1 MADQLVPLSPHRLT
15 SAPFQA
21 LSDIPPEAEWFANLR
36 NRHTRENYERDIRQF
51 NPFDGNGSVDKLR
64 EVNRPHVLAWR
75 DHLHGQGLANDTIQR
90 KLAALSSL
98 YDYLCNR
105 HAVLH
110 NPVLGVRRPPSMNR
124 EGATPALGDDQALL
138 LLEAPPA
145 GTLKG
150 KRDRAMLAVLLY
162 HGIRREE
169 LCRLKVGDIQS
180 RQGVL
185 HLRIAGK
192 REKLRYIPLA
202 IAAQRLI
209 TTYLDA
215 AKHGEE
221 MDGPLFRPVKN
232 KTSKT
237 LAKALHKSSV
247 WDMVRLYTKQIG
259 IAGTTPRLGVHAM
272 RATAATNALE
282 HSADIAKVQEWLGHA
297 DISTTR
303 LYDKRDSRPED
314 SPTFK
319 VRYER

>member
-1 MADQLVPLSPHRLT
+1 MT
-15 SAPFQA
+15 
-21 LSDIPPEAEWFANLR
+21 
-36 NRHTRENYERDIRQF
+36 
-51 NPFDGNGSVDKLR
+51 
-64 EVNRPHVLAWR
+64 RPHVLAWR
-75 DHLHGQGLANDTIQR
+75 DHLHGQGLANDTIRR

-110 NPVLGVRRPPSMNR
+110 NPVLGVKRPPSMNR
-124 EGATPALGDDQALL
+124 EGATPALGDDQALR

-145 GTLKG
+145 NTLKG

-169 LCRLKVGDIQS
+169 LCKLKVGDIQS
-180 RQGVL
+180 RQGVW
-185 HLRIAGK
+185 HLRIQGK
-192 REKLRYIPLA
+192 REKIRYIPLA

-209 TTYLDA
+209 TAYLA
-215 AKHGEE
+215 EAKHGGET
-221 MDGPLFRPVKN
+221 DGPLFRPVKN
-232 KTSKT
+232 NTTGT

-259 IAGTTPRLGVHAM
+259 IAGTAPRLGVHAM

-282 HSADIAKVQEWLGHA
+282 HGADIAKVQEWLGHA

-303 LYDKRDSRPED
+303 LYDKRGSRPED

>member
-1 MADQLVPLSPHRLT
+1 MT
-15 SAPFQA
+15 
-21 LSDIPPEAEWFANLR
+21 
-36 NRHTRENYERDIRQF
+36 
-51 NPFDGNGSVDKLR
+51 
-64 EVNRPHVLAWR
+64 RPHVLAWR
-75 DHLHGQGLANDTIQR
+75 DHLQGRGLANDTIRR

-169 LCRLKVGDIQS
+169 LCKLKVGDIQS
-180 RQGVL
+180 RQGVW
-185 HLRIAGK
+185 HLRIEGK
-192 REKLRYIPLA
+192 REKIRYIPLA

-209 TTYLDA
+209 TAYLA
-215 AKHGEE
+215 AAEHGDEI
-221 MDGPLFRPVKN
+221 DGPLFRPVKN
-232 KTSKT
+232 NTTRT
-237 LAKALHKSSV
+237 LAKPLHKASV
-247 WDMVRLYTKQIG
+247 WEMVQLYTMQIG
-259 IAGTTPRLGVHAM
+259 IAGTAPRLGVHAL
-272 RATAATNALE
+272 RATATTNALA
-282 HSADIAKVQEWLGHA
+282 HGADIAKVQEWLGHA

-303 LYDKRDSRPED
+303 LYDKRGSRPED
-314 SPTFK
+314 SLTFK
-319 VRYER
+319 VRYE

>member
-51 NPFDGNGSVDKLR
+51 IAFAGLGSVDQLR
-64 EVNRPHVLAWR
+64 EVTRPHVLAWR
-75 DHLHGQGLANDTIQR
+75 DHLHGQGLANDTLRR

-259 IAGTTPRLGVHAM
+259 IAGTTPRLGVYAM

-282 HSADIAKVQEWLGHA
+282 HGADIAKVQEWLGHA

>member
-1 MADQLVPLSPHRLT
+1 MDTQLAPVTPH
-15 SAPFQA
+15 S
-21 LSDIPPEAEWFANLR
+21 LSDAQPAARSAIPPETEWFANLR
-36 NRHTRENYERDIRQF
+36 NRHTREHDQRDITQFLAFAGIGSAEQLRQ
-51 NPFDGNGSVDKLR
+51 VT
-64 EVNRPHVLAWR
+64 RPHVLAWR

-110 NPVLGVRRPPSMNR
+110 NPVLGVKRPPSMNR
-124 EGATPALGDDQALL
+124 QGATPALGDDQALR

-169 LCRLKVGDIQS
+169 LCKLKVGDIQS
-180 RQGVL
+180 RQGVW
-185 HLRIAGK
+185 HLRIEGK
-192 REKLRYIPLA
+192 REKIRSIPLA

-209 TTYLDA
+209 TAYLA
-215 AKHGEE
+215 ET
-221 MDGPLFRPVKN
+221 DGPLFRPVKN
-232 KTSKT
+232 NMTKT
-237 LAKALHKSSV
+237 LAKPLHKASV
-247 WDMVRLYTKQIG
+247 WDMVRLYTRQIG
-259 IAGTTPRLGVHAM
+259 IAGTAPRLGVHAL

-282 HSADIAKVQEWLGHA
+282 HGADIAKVQEWLGHA

-303 LYDKRDSRPED
+303 LYDKRGSRPED

-319 VRYER
+319 VRYAR

>member
-1 MADQLVPLSPHRLT
+1 MDTQLAPITPNSLSTAQFDSL
-15 SAPFQA
+15 SA
-21 LSDIPPEAEWFANLR
+21 IPPETEWFANLR
-36 NRHTRENYERDIRQF
+36 NRHTRTNYERDITQFLAFAGIASAVQLRQ
-51 NPFDGNGSVDKLR
+51 VT
-64 EVNRPHVLAWR
+64 RPHVIAWR
-75 DHLHGQGLANDTIQR
+75 DHLQGRGLANDTIRR

-110 NPVLGVRRPPSMNR
+110 NPVLGVKRPPSMNR
-124 EGATPALGDDQALL
+124 EGVTPALGDDQALR
-138 LLEAPPA
+138 LLEAPPT

-162 HGIRREE
+162 HGIRRYE
-169 LCRLKVGDIQS
+169 LCNLKVVDIQS
-180 RQGVL
+180 RQGVW

-192 REKLRYIPLA
+192 REKIRYIPLA

-209 TTYLDA
+209 TAYLA
-215 AKHGEE
+215 EAKHGEE
-221 MDGPLFRPVKN
+221 TDGPLFRPVKN
-232 KTSKT
+232 NVGKT

-259 IAGTTPRLGVHAM
+259 IAGTAPRLGVHAM

-282 HSADIAKVQEWLGHA
+282 HGADIAKVQEWLGHA

-303 LYDKRDSRPED
+303 LYDKRGSRPED
-314 SPTFK
+314 SPPFK

>member
-1 MADQLVPLSPHRLT
+1 MDTQLAPITPNSLST
-15 SAPFQA
+15 AQFAA
-21 LSDIPPEAEWFANLR
+21 LSAIPPEAEWFVNLR
-36 NRHTRENYERDIRQF
+36 NRHTRENYQRDIRQF
-51 NPFDGNGSVDKLR
+51 IAFAGLGSVDQLR
-64 EVNRPHVLAWR
+64 EVTRPHVLAWR
-75 DHLHGQGLANDTIQR
+75 DHLHGQGLANDTIRR

-110 NPVLGVRRPPSMNR
+110 NPVLGVKRPPSMNR
-124 EGATPALGDDQALL
+124 EGATPALGDDQALR

-145 GTLKG
+145 NTLKG

-162 HGIRREE
+162 HGIRRDE
-169 LCRLKVGDIQS
+169 LCKLKVGDIQS
-180 RQGVL
+180 RQGVW
-185 HLRIAGK
+185 HLRIQGK
-192 REKLRYIPLA
+192 REKIRYIPLA

-209 TTYLDA
+209 TAYLA
-215 AKHGEE
+215 EAKHGGET
-221 MDGPLFRPVKN
+221 DGPLFRPVKN
-232 KTSKT
+232 NTTGT

-259 IAGTTPRLGVHAM
+259 IAGTAPRLGVHAM

-282 HSADIAKVQEWLGHA
+282 HGADIAKVQEWLGHA

-303 LYDKRDSRPED
+303 LYDKRGSRPED